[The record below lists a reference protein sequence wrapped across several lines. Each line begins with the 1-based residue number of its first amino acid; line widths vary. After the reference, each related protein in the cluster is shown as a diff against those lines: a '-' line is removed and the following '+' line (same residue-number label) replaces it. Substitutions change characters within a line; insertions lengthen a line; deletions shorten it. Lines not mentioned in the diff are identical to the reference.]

1 MLATLNFYNENVIIS
16 LPKTFYEF
24 KLIIVEKYMI
34 GIDDLNKLIFLCENK
49 EISNEEQY
57 QKIISLNKRITI
69 FIQVSEKSK
78 IHNTEEK
85 YSIKKIE
92 EKEKLEDKKEEN
104 IIENIINTKIGNIK
118 EKLED
123 EKKENIVENIIN
135 TKIGNIKEKL
145 EDEKE
150 ENIIE
155 NIINTKI
162 GNIKEKLEDEKKEN
176 IVENIINTKIGNIKE
191 KLENEKEEVIHK
203 NVRCDGCKKYP
214 ITGIRY
220 KCTICH
226 NFHYC
231 EDCEK
236 KFNKEHNHPFLKIRK
251 PELAHFAYEYMR
263 KQSFKY

>member
-34 GIDDLNKLIFLCENK
+34 GIDDLNKLIFLCDNK

-85 YSIKKIE
+85 YSIKNIE
-92 EKEKLEDKKEEN
+92 E
-104 IIENIINTKIGNIK
+104 
-118 EKLED
+118 
-123 EKKENIVENIIN
+123 
-135 TKIGNIKEKL
+135 KEKL

-226 NFHYC
+226 NFDYC

>member
-85 YSIKKIE
+85 YSIKNIE
-92 EKEKLEDKKEEN
+92 E
-104 IIENIINTKIGNIK
+104 
-118 EKLED
+118 
-123 EKKENIVENIIN
+123 
-135 TKIGNIKEKL
+135 KEKL

-155 NIINTKI
+155 NIINTKNE
-162 GNIKEKLEDEKKEN
+162 NIKEKLEDEKKEN

-226 NFHYC
+226 NFDYC

>member
-92 EKEKLEDKKEEN
+92 EKEKLED
-104 IIENIINTKIGNIK
+104 
-118 EKLED
+118 
-123 EKKENIVENIIN
+123 
-135 TKIGNIKEKL
+135 
-145 EDEKE
+145 EKE

-226 NFHYC
+226 NFDYC

>member
-34 GIDDLNKLIFLCENK
+34 GIDDLNKLIFLCDNK

-92 EKEKLEDKKEEN
+92 E
-104 IIENIINTKIGNIK
+104 
-118 EKLED
+118 
-123 EKKENIVENIIN
+123 
-135 TKIGNIKEKL
+135 KEKL

-226 NFHYC
+226 NFDYC

>member
-1 MLATLNFYNENVIIS
+1 MLTTLNFYNENVIIS

-85 YSIKKIE
+85 YSIKNIE
-92 EKEKLEDKKEEN
+92 E
-104 IIENIINTKIGNIK
+104 
-118 EKLED
+118 
-123 EKKENIVENIIN
+123 
-135 TKIGNIKEKL
+135 KEKL

-226 NFHYC
+226 NFDYC

>member
-34 GIDDLNKLIFLCENK
+34 GIDDLNKLIFLCDNK

-78 IHNTEEK
+78 IQNTEEK
-85 YSIKKIE
+85 YSIKNIE
-92 EKEKLEDKKEEN
+92 E
-104 IIENIINTKIGNIK
+104 
-118 EKLED
+118 
-123 EKKENIVENIIN
+123 
-135 TKIGNIKEKL
+135 KEKL

-226 NFHYC
+226 NFDYC

>member
-34 GIDDLNKLIFLCENK
+34 GIDDLNKLIFLCDNK

-78 IHNTEEK
+78 IHNAEEK

-92 EKEKLEDKKEEN
+92 E
-104 IIENIINTKIGNIK
+104 
-118 EKLED
+118 
-123 EKKENIVENIIN
+123 
-135 TKIGNIKEKL
+135 KEKL

-226 NFHYC
+226 NFDYC

>member
-34 GIDDLNKLIFLCENK
+34 GIDDLNKLIFLCDNK

-92 EKEKLEDKKEEN
+92 E
-104 IIENIINTKIGNIK
+104 
-118 EKLED
+118 
-123 EKKENIVENIIN
+123 
-135 TKIGNIKEKL
+135 KEKL

-226 NFHYC
+226 NFDYC

-251 PELAHFAYEYMR
+251 LELAHFAYEYMR

>member
-34 GIDDLNKLIFLCENK
+34 GIDDLNKLIFLCDNK

-92 EKEKLEDKKEEN
+92 EKEKLED
-104 IIENIINTKIGNIK
+104 
-118 EKLED
+118 
-123 EKKENIVENIIN
+123 
-135 TKIGNIKEKL
+135 
-145 EDEKE
+145 EKE

-155 NIINTKI
+155 NINNTKI
-162 GNIKEKLEDEKKEN
+162 LNKNEKLED
-176 IVENIINTKIGNIKE
+176 
-191 KLENEKEEVIHK
+191 
-203 NVRCDGCKKYP
+203 
-214 ITGIRY
+214 
-220 KCTICH
+220 
-226 NFHYC
+226 
-231 EDCEK
+231 
-236 KFNKEHNHPFLKIRK
+236 
-251 PELAHFAYEYMR
+251 
-263 KQSFKY
+263 

>member
-85 YSIKKIE
+85 YSIKNIE
-92 EKEKLEDKKEEN
+92 E
-104 IIENIINTKIGNIK
+104 
-118 EKLED
+118 
-123 EKKENIVENIIN
+123 
-135 TKIGNIKEKL
+135 KEKL

-226 NFHYC
+226 NFDYC

>member
-34 GIDDLNKLIFLCENK
+34 GIDDLNKLIFLCDNK

-92 EKEKLEDKKEEN
+92 EKEKLED
-104 IIENIINTKIGNIK
+104 
-118 EKLED
+118 
-123 EKKENIVENIIN
+123 
-135 TKIGNIKEKL
+135 
-145 EDEKE
+145 EKE

-162 GNIKEKLEDEKKEN
+162 GNKKEESEDEK
-176 IVENIINTKIGNIKE
+176 
-191 KLENEKEEVIHK
+191 EVIHK

-214 ITGIRY
+214 IIGIRY

-226 NFHYC
+226 NFDYC
-231 EDCEK
+231 EECEK
-236 KFNKEHNHPFLKIRK
+236 KFNEEHNHPFLKIRK

-263 KQSFKY
+263 KKWFKY

>member
-85 YSIKKIE
+85 YSIKNIE
-92 EKEKLEDKKEEN
+92 E
-104 IIENIINTKIGNIK
+104 
-118 EKLED
+118 
-123 EKKENIVENIIN
+123 
-135 TKIGNIKEKL
+135 KEKL

-150 ENIIE
+150 ENII
-155 NIINTKI
+155 
-162 GNIKEKLEDEKKEN
+162 
-176 IVENIINTKIGNIKE
+176 ENIINTKIGNIKE

-226 NFHYC
+226 NFDYC

>member
-78 IHNTEEK
+78 IQNTEEK

-92 EKEKLEDKKEEN
+92 E
-104 IIENIINTKIGNIK
+104 
-118 EKLED
+118 
-123 EKKENIVENIIN
+123 
-135 TKIGNIKEKL
+135 KEKL

-226 NFHYC
+226 NFDYC

>member
-34 GIDDLNKLIFLCENK
+34 GIDDLNKLIFLCDNK

-85 YSIKKIE
+85 YSIKNIE
-92 EKEKLEDKKEEN
+92 E
-104 IIENIINTKIGNIK
+104 
-118 EKLED
+118 
-123 EKKENIVENIIN
+123 
-135 TKIGNIKEKL
+135 KEKL

-150 ENIIE
+150 ENII
-155 NIINTKI
+155 
-162 GNIKEKLEDEKKEN
+162 
-176 IVENIINTKIGNIKE
+176 ENIINTKIGNIKE

-226 NFHYC
+226 NFDYC